1 MRYQVIPRSLIFVFC
16 KNQVLLLKGSSN
28 KKFFANYYNGIG
40 GHVERGETILES
52 ARRELQE
59 ESGIYMETLY
69 LCGILHADENE
80 AYGIQVSIFKGFLD
94 RKPEI
99 LTESDEGSLFWVS
112 TDQVG
117 TLNVVPDIP
126 CYFSKICNWMPGDDL
141 FFACSRSDQDGF
153 LHVRIDHQPDMIVPG
168 YPV

>member
-99 LTESDEGSLFWVS
+99 LTESDESSLFWVS
-112 TDQVG
+112 TDQVE
-117 TLNVVPDIP
+117 
-126 CYFSKICNWMPGDDL
+126 
-141 FFACSRSDQDGF
+141 R
-153 LHVRIDHQPDMIVPG
+153 
-168 YPV
+168 